1 MSKYLQD
8 RELNSVLENYFN
20 DDQNQ
25 DTIIE
30 SENMIK
36 IQEGV
41 YYDVLNEKAKFNFAM
56 KFKDDEQTKELWK
69 VAKEAEDFLNKN
81 GIETSADAQKGWNI
95 AFKVLRILGNTGEIV
110 GIGQS
115 IAITIDNARLAAA
128 LGAALGA
135 GAGVTA
141 APIIIG
147 GILGIIIG
155 YLIRRLIDWGF
166 RHGQGEMSKNN
177 AKKVKANL
185 VKMKQN
191 CKDKKAKD
199 RIDDYIKKIDD
210 CLEKYEKN

>member
-20 DDQNQ
+20 DQNE

-81 GIETSADAQKGWNI
+81 GIETDADAQKGWNI
-95 AFKVLRILGNTGEIV
+95 AFKVLRILGNGGEIV

-115 IAITIDNARLAAA
+115 IAITATRAKVAAA
-128 LGAALGA
+128 VGAAFGA

-191 CKDKKAKD
+191 CKDKKSKD

-210 CLEKYEKN
+210 CLKKYEND